1 MIIVYEYGIE
11 IDETYMLN
19 KEFEEL
25 VLEEERAARITF
37 NFFSYYN
44 VYVTNG
50 HILRNGF
57 KLMKFIEQ
65 LYFELH

>member
-37 NFFSYYN
+37 NFLVIIMFMLRM
-44 VYVTNG
+44 VT
-50 HILRNGF
+50 
-57 KLMKFIEQ
+57 
-65 LYFELH
+65 Y